1 MLPCETFFFQ
11 SWKKS
16 YTKIDIM
23 GNFSFSIFGSLM
35 SKEITIMY
43 FLHSWAVMA
52 REITLDFYGVFCQ

>member
-1 MLPCETFFFQ
+1 MLPCGTFFFQ

-43 FLHSWAVMA
+43 FLHSWSVMA
-52 REITLDFYGVFCQ
+52 REITLDFYGFFCQ